1 MPRSFEGNIQIT
13 SNYSCPKK
21 SNKDIF
27 GQMSPQKYIFP
38 MQSSQEDSGRCAL
51 SEQREELYCL
61 EDEALP

>member
-1 MPRSFEGNIQIT
+1 MPKLLI
-13 SNYSCPKK
+13 K

-51 SEQREELYCL
+51 SEHREELYCL